1 MAPLPNEMIYSP
13 EKCFQGI
20 FSNVEKSN
28 TMLSKKKTKTKK
40 TKNQHKTYMI

>member
-1 MAPLPNEMIYSP
+1 MAPLPNEIIYSP

-28 TMLSKKKTKTKK
+28 TMLSEKKSQNQKNKK
-40 TKNQHKTYMI
+40 PT